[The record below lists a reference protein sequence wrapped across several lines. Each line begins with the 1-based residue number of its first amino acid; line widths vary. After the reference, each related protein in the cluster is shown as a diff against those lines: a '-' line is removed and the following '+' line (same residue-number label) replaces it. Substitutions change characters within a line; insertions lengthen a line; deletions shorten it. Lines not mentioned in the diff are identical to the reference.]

1 MAADTIHAM
10 LVTHDHF
17 SERSPREL
25 TRCWEAI
32 GVILGIGPGAL
43 HVSETT
49 EKLLPLSSSAVG
61 EGIGY

>member
-1 MAADTIHAM
+1 M
-10 LVTHDHF
+10 LVTHDHI

-32 GVILGIGPGAL
+32 GVTLGIGPGAL

-49 EKLLPLSSSAVG
+49 EILLRSLSSAVG
-61 EGIGY
+61 EGAGY